1 MNFKFIASSWIKNLK
16 HAAANFKLTQLDS
29 ASSVA
34 QVASGGLSMP
44 SGPCTPDA
52 HSQLVAVKRTAKLFG
67 NLGKRKLVSK
77 LLAEKTD

>member
-16 HAAANFKLTQLDS
+16 HAAANFKVTQLDS

-52 HSQLVAVKRTAKLFG
+52 HSHKSRQLQLVAVNVQQSCLETWA
-67 NLGKRKLVSK
+67 NES
-77 LLAEKTD
+77 